1 MSDQG
6 RKRQRSVTVQASA
19 PAATGHGMNA
29 QPSSGTVAD
38 DAVAEVMRQ
47 WARAVPD
54 LDLSPIGVIGRIN
67 RCAALLQQVAD
78 APLGDEELTRPEF
91 DILLA
96 LRRVGGELTPG
107 RLARETFASPA
118 AVTKRLRGLEQRGLI
133 GRRADTRDRRVS
145 HIALSTEGRIVI
157 DRLMPRQLAYEAGL
171 LADLPDDDQ
180 RELARI
186 LADVLMRWEGRFG
199 GLPR

>member
-1 MSDQG
+1 MTA
-6 RKRQRSVTVQASA
+6 RT
-19 PAATGHGMNA
+19 PAGSPSPVLENATENTTENA
-29 QPSSGTVAD
+29 AENAVAD

-47 WARAVPD
+47 WARAAPE
-54 LDLSPIGVIGRIN
+54 LDLRPIAVIGRIT

-78 APLGDEELTRPEF
+78 APLGDEELARPEF

-118 AVTKRLRGLEQRGLI
+118 AVTKRLRGLEERGLV

-145 HIALSTEGRIVI
+145 HIALTADGRALI
-157 DRLMPRQLAYEAGL
+157 DRLVPRQLAYEAGL
-171 LADLPDDDQ
+171 LSGLPDDDQ

-186 LADVLMRWEGRFG
+186 LADVLVRWEGRFG

>member
-1 MSDQG
+1 MSAD
-6 RKRQRSVTVQASA
+6 R
-19 PAATGHGMNA
+19 ATEAG
-29 QPSSGTVAD
+29 AD

-54 LDLSPIGVIGRIN
+54 LDLSPIAVIGRIN
-67 RCAALLQQVAD
+67 RCSALLQQVSD

-91 DILLA
+91 DLLLA

-118 AVTKRLRGLEQRGLI
+118 AVTKRLRGLEQRGLV

-145 HIALSTEGRIVI
+145 HIALSAEGRAVI

-171 LADLPDDDQ
+171 LSGLPDDD
-180 RELARI
+180 RAELARI
-186 LADVLMRWEGRFG
+186 LAEVLVRWEGRFG

>member
-1 MSDQG
+1 MTA
-6 RKRQRSVTVQASA
+6 RT
-19 PAATGHGMNA
+19 PAGSPSPVLENATENA
-29 QPSSGTVAD
+29 TENAAENAVAD

-47 WARAVPD
+47 WARAAPE
-54 LDLSPIGVIGRIN
+54 LDLRPIAVIGRIT

-78 APLGDEELTRPEF
+78 APLGDEELARPEF

-118 AVTKRLRGLEQRGLI
+118 AVTKRLRGLEERGLV

-145 HIALSTEGRIVI
+145 HIALTADGRALI

-171 LADLPDDDQ
+171 LSGLPDDDQ

-186 LADVLMRWEGRFG
+186 LADVLVRWEGRFG

>member
-1 MSDQG
+1 MSAE
-6 RKRQRSVTVQASA
+6 RPEPVL
-19 PAATGHGMNA
+19 
-29 QPSSGTVAD
+29 AD

-47 WARAVPD
+47 WSRAAPE
-54 LDLSPIGVIGRIN
+54 LDLSPIAVVGRIN
-67 RCAALLQQVAD
+67 RCAALLQQVTD
-78 APLGDEELTRPEF
+78 APLGEEELTRPEF

-96 LRRVGGELTPG
+96 LRRVGGELTPS

-145 HIALSTEGRIVI
+145 HIALSADGRTLI

-171 LADLPDDDQ
+171 LADLPTEDQ

-186 LADVLMRWEGRFG
+186 LADVLVRWEGRFG

>member
-1 MSDQG
+1 MSAEG
-6 RKRQRSVTVQASA
+6 SA
-19 PAATGHGMNA
+19 GAEP
-29 QPSSGTVAD
+29 D

-47 WARAVPD
+47 WARTVPD
-54 LDLSPIGVIGRIN
+54 LDLSPIAVIGRIN
-67 RCAALLQQVAD
+67 RCSALLQQVTD

-145 HIALSTEGRIVI
+145 HIALSAEGRAVL

-171 LADLPDDDQ
+171 LSVIPDDDR
-180 RELARI
+180 RELSRI
-186 LADVLMRWEGRFG
+186 LAEVLARWEGRFG